1 MPLPPAGTGDNGP
14 SEEAL
19 IKQAQAK
26 SPEAWSLIYER
37 NFTRIYTYVYYR
49 LRNRELAEDLASQ
62 VFVEAL
68 SGIGRYRYTG
78 RPLLAWLYRIA
89 HNITVDYIRRAS
101 RDPARQA
108 LPEEIHGGDSTEALA
123 ERTDIFQAL
132 ERLRPEQ
139 QQVVILR
146 FMEGL
151 TSNEVASVMRKS
163 EAAVK
168 ALQVRALQTLRRELG
183 GGFDGLQLRGS
194 EAL

>member
-1 MPLPPAGTGDNGP
+1 MPLPPAGHGDRGP

-37 NFTRIYTYVYYR
+37 YFTRIYTYVYYR

-89 HNITVDYIRRAS
+89 HNITVDHIRRAS

-123 ERTDIFQAL
+123 EKTDIFQAL

-168 ALQVRALQTLRRELG
+168 ALQVRALQALRRELG
-183 GGFDGLQLRGS
+183 AGFDGLQLRGS

>member
-1 MPLPPAGTGDNGP
+1 MPPPPAGHGDRGP

-37 NFTRIYTYVYYR
+37 YFNRIYSYVYYR

-89 HNITVDYIRRAS
+89 HNITVDHIRRAS

-123 ERTDIFQAL
+123 EKTDIFQAL

-168 ALQVRALQTLRRELG
+168 ALQVRALQALRRELG
-183 GGFDGLQLRGS
+183 AGFDGLQLRGS

>member
-1 MPLPPAGTGDNGP
+1 MPLPPAGHGDRGP

-37 NFTRIYTYVYYR
+37 YFTRIYSYVYYR

-89 HNITVDYIRRAS
+89 HNITVDHIRRIN

-123 ERTDIFQAL
+123 EKTDIFQAL

-168 ALQVRALQTLRRELG
+168 ALQVRALQALRRELG
-183 GGFDGLQLRGS
+183 VGFDGLQFQGS

>member
-1 MPLPPAGTGDNGP
+1 MAQPLAGAGDPGP

-19 IKQAQAK
+19 VRQAQAN
-26 SPEAWSLIYER
+26 SPEAWALIYER
-37 NFTRIYTYVYYR
+37 HFGRIYSYVFYR
-49 LRNRELAEDLASQ
+49 LHDRELAEDLASQ
-62 VFVEAL
+62 VFLEAL
-68 SGIGRYRYTG
+68 SGIARYRYTG

-89 HNITVDYIRRAS
+89 HNITVDYVRRAT
-101 RDPARQA
+101 RDPSRHQ
-108 LPEEIHGGDSTEALA
+108 LPDEVGGGDSTEGLA
-123 ERTDIFQAL
+123 QRADIFAAL

-151 TSNEVASVMRKS
+151 TSNEVAVVMKKS

-183 GGFDGLQLRGS
+183 AGLERVQFHGS
-194 EAL
+194 EAR

>member
-1 MPLPPAGTGDNGP
+1 MALPLAEAGDPGS

-19 IKQAQAK
+19 VLQAQAR
-26 SPEAWSLIYER
+26 SPEAWALIYER
-37 NFTRIYTYVYYR
+37 HFGRIYSYVFYR
-49 LRNRELAEDLASQ
+49 LRDRELAEDLASQ

-68 SGIGRYRYTG
+68 VGIARYRYTG

-89 HNITVDYIRRAS
+89 HNITVDHVRRAT
-101 RDPARQA
+101 RDPSRHQ
-108 LPEEIHGGDSTEALA
+108 LPEEIHGGDSTEPLAQRADIANALA
-123 ERTDIFQAL
+123 
-132 ERLRPEQ
+132 RLRPEQ

-151 TSNEVASVMRKS
+151 TSNEVAQVMSKS

-183 GGFDGLQLRGS
+183 VDIERLRLQRS
-194 EAL
+194 EAT

>member
-1 MPLPPAGTGDNGP
+1 MPLPPAGHGDRGP

-37 NFTRIYTYVYYR
+37 YFNRIYSYVYYR

-89 HNITVDYIRRAS
+89 HNITVDHIRRAS

-123 ERTDIFQAL
+123 EKTDIFQAL

-168 ALQVRALQTLRRELG
+168 ALQVRALQALRRELG
-183 GGFDGLQLRGS
+183 AGFDGLQLRGS